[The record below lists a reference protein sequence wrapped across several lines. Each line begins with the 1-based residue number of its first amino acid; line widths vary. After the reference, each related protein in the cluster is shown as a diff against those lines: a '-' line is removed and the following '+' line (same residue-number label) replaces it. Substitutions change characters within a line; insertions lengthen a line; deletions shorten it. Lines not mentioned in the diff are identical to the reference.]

1 MILAD
6 LISECVAP
14 RHRFVADNSP
24 RLPPGRP
31 NGYPVQSNTHTHII
45 SGPGML
51 DTSSQY
57 THAHYDNT
65 LSASSYAQQSLSL
78 PRLPLPHASSSPRFD
93 TSSAHHWNSPP
104 LIQTVDSI
112 QPYVS
117 NGLPYER
124 HAGHSRSEMGIVRP
138 GRQSLGRDFIAYA
151 RV

>member
-1 MILAD
+1 MLMN
-6 LISECVAP
+6 CQ
-14 RHRFVADNSP
+14 

-31 NGYPVQSNTHTHII
+31 NGYPAQTNTHTHII

-51 DTSSQY
+51 DTTSQY
-57 THAHYDNT
+57 THAHYDNS

-93 TSSAHHWNSPP
+93 TSPSHHWNSAP
-104 LIQTVDSI
+104 LLQTVDSI

-117 NGLPYER
+117 IGFPYESR
-124 HAGHSRSEMGIVRP
+124 HGHSRGETSIVPIP
-138 GRQSLGRDFIAYA
+138 GRQKLSGDYIAYA